1 MRRVLWIAVLCLASR
16 VLPAVDVDALKSLAL
31 EDLADIQV
39 SIASRGSHALKDT
52 AAAVYVITHEDI
64 VRSPADSVAELL
76 RDVPGLNVAR
86 IDANT
91 WAVSI
96 RGFNGRYA
104 NKLLVLVDG
113 RSVYTPLFSGV
124 YWILQDMLVEDID
137 RIEVIRG
144 PGASVWGA
152 NAVNGVINIITRSSE
167 DTRGSLVS
175 VTGGDPQTQRI
186 GLRHG
191 GAIDSDTDYRLWVQR
206 RAHRN
211 GHFDTGREANDGG
224 RDDRLGFRVDG
235 LTDKGDSY
243 NVSGGLYRN
252 EAGVTAN
259 VIDMRSGFSV
269 PVDRVNQSHG
279 GHLSA
284 SWQRMRERGGD
295 ELKLYYDWN
304 WYDATRERFRVL
316 DIEYLAEYPLGET
329 QAFNWGLGYRW
340 VSDSVAGQ
348 PLFLEI
354 TPADHDRH
362 LYSLFAEDQIQL
374 AERWSLALSARL
386 EYSNV
391 SGVDLQPSARLLWK
405 PRDDVSLW
413 AAVSRATRT
422 PAVAERHIFAPV
434 LGTPADPPERPLP
447 VVGAFVG
454 NPAYRSEQV
463 TTWEMGYRA
472 MPTPQVSIDL
482 AIFYSR
488 YRDLRSVEPGALV
501 VNPLSGYVLLPLNVE
516 NRLDAASRGLELSLD
531 WRMSAATRLRFNWSW
546 LDLDRQPRA
555 DSQDPVSR
563 PGQNTSPEHQLGLA
577 LSTRPAAGWLL
588 DLRLRY
594 TGGLPADTQPVADY
608 WALDMQL
615 AWEPAPGFRLALSA
629 RNLFD
634 AGHMEFYDELNQ
646 RTASTRVDPAYMLKM
661 VWEF

>member
-1 MRRVLWIAVLCLASR
+1 MMRALGIAVLCLASR
-16 VLPAVDVDALKSLAL
+16 ALLAVDVDTLKSLAL

-39 SIASRGSHALKDT
+39 SIASRGAHALKDT

-64 VRSPADSVAELL
+64 ARSPADSVAELL
-76 RDVPGLNVAR
+76 RDAPGLNVAR

-124 YWILQDMLVEDID
+124 FWILRDMPLEDID

-167 DTRGSLVS
+167 DTRGNLVS
-175 VTGGDPQTQRI
+175 VAGGDPQTLRV

-191 GAIDSDTDYRLWVQR
+191 GSIDSDSDYRVWAQL
-206 RAHRN
+206 RAHRK
-211 GHFDTGREANDGG
+211 GVYDDGREANDSG
-224 RDDRLGFRVDG
+224 RDGRLGFRVDG
-235 LTDKGDSY
+235 LTGNGDSY
-243 NVSGGLYRN
+243 SFSGGLYRN

-259 VIDMRSGFSV
+259 VIDVRSGFSV
-269 PVDRVNQSHG
+269 PSDSVNQSRG
-279 GHLSA
+279 GHLQA
-284 SWQRMRERGGD
+284 SWQRMLDQGGD
-295 ELKLYYDWN
+295 ELKLYYDSN
-304 WYDATRERFRVL
+304 WYDATHERLRVL
-316 DIEYLAEYPLGET
+316 DIEYLAAYPLGGR
-329 QAFNWGLGYRW
+329 QVFNWGMGYRW

-348 PLFLEI
+348 PRFLEI
-354 TPADHDRH
+354 LPADHDRH
-362 LYSLFAEDQIQL
+362 LYSLFAEDEIRL
-374 AERWSLALSARL
+374 AERWSLALSARF
-386 EYSNV
+386 EYSDV

-413 AAVSRATRT
+413 AALSRATRT
-422 PAVAERHIFAPV
+422 PAVAERHIFAPI
-434 LGTPADPPERPLP
+434 LGVPANPPESPLP

-454 NPAYRSEQV
+454 NPAFRSEQV
-463 TTWEMGYRA
+463 TSWEMGYRA
-472 MPTPQVSIDL
+472 MLTPRVSLDL
-482 AIFYSR
+482 AVFYSR
-488 YRDLRSVEPGALV
+488 YRDLRSVEPGERVLDPVA
-501 VNPLSGYVLLPLNVE
+501 GYVLLPLNVE

-531 WRMSAATRLRFNWSW
+531 WRLSAATRLRFNWSW
-546 LDLDRQPRA
+546 LDLDRQPRP
-555 DSQDPVSR
+555 DSRDPVSR

-577 LSTRPAAGWLL
+577 LSASPAAAWLL
-588 DLRLRY
+588 DMRLRY
-594 TGGLPADTQPVADY
+594 VAGLPADTQRISDY
-608 WALDMQL
+608 WSLDVQL
-615 AWEPAPGFRLALSA
+615 GWEPAPGFRLTVSA

-646 RTASTRVDPAYMLKM
+646 RTASTPVEPAYMLKM